1 MRAGDRMRRD
11 GPCLGPGDSLA
22 RAARVVGPDPIGA
35 VPVASEGMLVGVL
48 EARDVARAH
57 PSAVTTL
64 LRTEMP
70 GRLSLIPVRRIL
82 RGDTTTVG
90 RRTPLTEA
98 IRLMRRRRVS
108 VLPVTRGEELVGV
121 LTDDVLLEM
130 LVEILDD
137 ARGDQPARA
146 GTRP

>member
-1 MRAGDRMRRD
+1 MRREIA
-11 GPCLGPGDSLA
+11 CLDPGASLA
-22 RAARVVGPDPIGA
+22 RAAQVIGPDRAGA
-35 VPVASEGMLVGVL
+35 VLVASEGVLMGVL

-64 LRTEMP
+64 SRSEMVH
-70 GRLSLIPVRRIL
+70 RLTTIPVHQIL
-82 RGDTTTVG
+82 PANVTTVG

-108 VLPVTRGEELVGV
+108 VLPVTRGEELIGV

-130 LVEILDD
+130 LAEILDD
-137 ARGDQPARA
+137 RSGDQGAR
-146 GTRP
+146 P